1 LPDKPE
7 ATFLDTAYVY
17 ALVNTRDEWHT
28 AALNWQE
35 KLERERRKIVTTEL
49 VLVEI
54 ADGLASRRFRG
65 QAVQII
71 AALQSSP
78 YVEIIAMSSELLAHA
93 LAMYRQRS
101 DKEWGMTD
109 CVSFVVMRGRG
120 LVEALTADDHFQQ
133 AGFRQL
139 LREPGA

>member
-17 ALVNTRDEWHT
+17 ALVNTRDELH
-28 AALNWQE
+28 AEALKWQE
-35 KLERERRKIVTTEL
+35 RLERERRKIVTTEL

-54 ADGLASRRFRG
+54 ADGLASLRVRS
-65 QAVQII
+65 QAVRII
-71 AALQSSP
+71 TALQSSP
-78 YVEIIAMSSELLAHA
+78 YVEIIAMSSELLANA
-93 LAMYRQRS
+93 LSLYRQRS

-139 LREPGA
+139 LREAGA

>member
-1 LPDKPE
+1 MAAKLPP
-7 ATFLDTAYVY
+7 AFLDTAYVY

-28 AALNWQE
+28 EALKWQE
-35 KLERERRKIVTTEL
+35 KLASERRRIVTTEL

-54 ADGLASRRFRG
+54 ADGLASVRFRT

-78 YVEIIAMSSELLAHA
+78 YVEIIAISSALLSDAFS
-93 LAMYRQRS
+93 LYRERI
-101 DKEWGMTD
+101 DKDWGMTD
-109 CVSFVVMRGRG
+109 CVSFVVMRDRG
-120 LVEALTADDHFQQ
+120 LLEALTADDHFEQ

-139 LREPGA
+139 LRES

>member
-1 LPDKPE
+1 M
-7 ATFLDTAYVY
+7 A
-17 ALVNTRDEWHT
+17 R
-28 AALNWQE
+28 

-54 ADGLASRRFRG
+54 ADGLASLRFRS
-65 QAVQII
+65 QAVRII
-71 AALQSSP
+71 TALQSSP
-78 YVEIIAMSSELLAHA
+78 YVEIIGMSSELLANA
-93 LAMYRQRS
+93 LSLYRQRS

-139 LREPGA
+139 LREAGA

>member
-1 LPDKPE
+1 MPDKPE
-7 ATFLDTAYVY
+7 PTFLDTAYVY
-17 ALVNTRDEWHT
+17 ALVNTRDEWH
-28 AALNWQE
+28 AEALRWQE
-35 KLERERRKIVTTEL
+35 KLARERRMIVTTEL

-54 ADGLASRRFRG
+54 ADGLASIRFRA

-78 YVEIIAMSSELLAHA
+78 YVEIIAMSSGLLSKA
-93 LAMYRQRS
+93 LTLYRQRS

-120 LVEALTADDHFQQ
+120 LLEALTADDHFQQ

-139 LREPGA
+139 LRESGV